1 MESSFKGTIIV
12 ELKEEEKSE
21 ETDIADQGSIIKL
34 VIIFLLSLL
43 INHQFYYMSMLRRN
57 LFPRL
62 FDLVYLASKLI
73 LCFHVST

>member
-12 ELKEEEKSE
+12 ELNEEEKSE
-21 ETDIADQGSIIKL
+21 ETDIADHGSIIKL

-43 INHQFYYMSMLRRN
+43 INHQFNSLLMLKRN

-62 FDLVYLASKLI
+62 LHFVYLASKLI
-73 LCFHVST
+73 LSLHV